1 MAYNFTPEENAV
13 LEEEDRRYAAM
24 VAAIDAEAAYDA
36 LIAELSIVED
46 AYNLYLT
53 DPNVDLENIDRSLAR
68 GSAEYFRNLISCASM
83 AAGMRAEE
91 AGFDLN
97 AALGRSIY

>member
-1 MAYNFTPEENAV
+1 MTCYTPEEKMIR
-13 LEEEDRRYAAM
+13 EDQAQLAATFAAM
-24 VAAIDAEAAYDA
+24 DASRDYGN
-36 LIAELSIVED
+36 LIAELTLIEK
-46 AYNLYLT
+46 ANNLYLT
-53 DPNVDLENIDRSLAR
+53 DTNIDLENVDRSLVY